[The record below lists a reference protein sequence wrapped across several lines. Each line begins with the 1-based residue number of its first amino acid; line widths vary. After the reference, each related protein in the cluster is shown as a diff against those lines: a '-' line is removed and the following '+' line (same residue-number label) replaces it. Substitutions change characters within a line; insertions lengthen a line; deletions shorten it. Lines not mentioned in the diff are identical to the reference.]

1 MKRSLVLLAAT
12 LPMLASTALAQT
24 PRGWEK
30 VSGPPA
36 GIPGLTDGI
45 LGDRQNSYAWAMDV
59 LGEHLYVGTSR
70 NVFGTMLTMGGFPV
84 DWTKPGPIP
93 MPTDM
98 RGRIYRMNMKSG
110 AWSLHYQPPAF
121 PTPPPPAPPQPV
133 MGLDTG
139 YRMMRTYRARH
150 GAPVLYAGSAGMSQC
165 RLLAIRGAGDPVPIF
180 QATKPG
186 KIVSIRAITEH
197 QGRLFWAAE
206 DQWGPA
212 IWHAADPLGEF
223 RKNPSAGFAKLTP
236 PDGWFPPNGA
246 EILDMISY
254 EGWMYVFF
262 LTYDTTD
269 SGFWCG
275 KFRQVGGEWQWRLV
289 VGDERL
295 GARYAPGMGRP
306 NNGGAVPIL
315 FHGQVYVGT
324 LDGAAFR
331 MMNGIFPPGGSM
343 QNPVDMMG
351 GAVGMQIYRFD
362 RCDRWER
369 VMPGASVT
377 DPDEVEEQNGFRN
390 PLNKY
395 IWRFGILDG
404 RLYAGT
410 FDIGTGLSVLMPL
423 MGPGPSFTPPT
434 PLGFDLYFTYDGKH
448 WVRSSRNGFDDP
460 WNYGTRSF
468 ATDPKTGDLYMG
480 TANPFYGC
488 QIWRK
493 KSIWSQWWDR
503 HR

>member
-1 MKRSLVLLAAT
+1 MKRSRVLLAMA
-12 LPMLASTALAQT
+12 LTALSASIAPAQT
-24 PRGWEK
+24 PWGWEK
-30 VSGPPA
+30 LSGPPA
-36 GIPGLTDGI
+36 GTPGLTDGI
-45 LGDRQNSYAWAMDV
+45 VGDRQNSYAWSMDV
-59 LGEHLYVGTSR
+59 LGDHLYVGTNR

-84 DWTKPGPIP
+84 NWTGPIP
-93 MPTDM
+93 APTDM

-110 AWSLHYQPPAF
+110 AWSLHYL
-121 PTPPPPAPPQPV
+121 TPPLTTTPPV

-139 YRMMRTYRARH
+139 YRMMRRYRAAH
-150 GAPVLYAGSAGMSQC
+150 AAPVLYAGSAGMGLC
-165 RLLAIRGAGDPVPIF
+165 RLLAIQGAGDPVPIF
-180 QATKPG
+180 QAPKPG

-197 QGRLFWAAE
+197 RGRLFWAAE
-206 DQWGPA
+206 DARGPA
-212 IWHAADPLGEF
+212 IWYAADPLREF
-223 RKNPSAGFAKLTP
+223 RENPRAGFAKLTP
-236 PDGWFPPNGA
+236 PETWFPPNGA

-262 LTYDTTD
+262 LPYDVTD

-275 KFRQVGGEWQWRLV
+275 KFREVNGKWQWRLV

-306 NNGGAVPIL
+306 SNGGAVPIL

-331 MMNGIFPPGGSM
+331 MMNGIFPPGGPPASL
-343 QNPVDMMG
+343 VDMMG
-351 GAVGMQIYRFD
+351 GAVGMQIFRFD
-362 RCDRWER
+362 RSDCWER
-369 VMPGASVT
+369 VMPSASVT

-410 FDIGTGLSVLMPL
+410 FDIGTGLSVLTPL
-423 MGPGPSFTPPT
+423 MGGGSFTAPT
-434 PLGFDLYFTYDGKH
+434 PLGFDLYFTYDGTH
-448 WVRSSRNGFDDP
+448 WIRSSRTGFDDP
-460 WNYGTRSF
+460 WNYGTRVF
-468 ATDPKTGDLYMG
+468 VTDPGTGDLYMG

-488 QIWRK
+488 QVWRK
-493 KSIWSQWWDR
+493 RSFWSLFRGPQR
-503 HR
+503 